1 MLRVQAG
8 KDVYVIRDD
17 KVDIFDYN
25 LKSIKELK
33 ISNVDFY
40 NDTAIDINKNVANI
54 YKHYETYHKIEL
66 VKPVEHFVINDYFI
80 FSAIEDNTLSITSLV
95 GNKIVFNTNVVKSKI
110 LKLKLLGDLLY
121 IHSEN
126 AILILNI
133 IQKKIIFNLDF
144 DSQLFD
150 TDGEHMVAYADSTIF
165 RIGRD
170 KKIQREKIDFEID
183 DLKVNEGVVLIKKEN
198 ELYVYQED
206 GSTVLVSDNCFAFD
220 KNGDFIFVLENDI
233 KKYNIKNII
242 EGPVKFLTVDDS
254 TTMRLIIKN
263 AILNNFKDVEVYE
276 AKDGQEALDVL
287 AQHPDI
293 NVVFM
298 DWNMPVMDGREA
310 TIKIRENPAYKH
322 VKVIMATTEGGKD
335 KVKEMIS
342 YGVKGYL
349 VKPLKPT
356 SVVPVV
362 QKMIDLVKQEREK
375 EKENV

>member
-1 MLRVQAG
+1 M
-8 KDVYVIRDD
+8 
-17 KVDIFDYN
+17 
-25 LKSIKELK
+25 
-33 ISNVDFY
+33 
-40 NDTAIDINKNVANI
+40 
-54 YKHYETYHKIEL
+54 
-66 VKPVEHFVINDYFI
+66 
-80 FSAIEDNTLSITSLV
+80 
-95 GNKIVFNTNVVKSKI
+95 
-110 LKLKLLGDLLY
+110 
-121 IHSEN
+121 
-126 AILILNI
+126 
-133 IQKKIIFNLDF
+133 
-144 DSQLFD
+144 
-150 TDGEHMVAYADSTIF
+150 
-165 RIGRD
+165 
-170 KKIQREKIDFEID
+170 
-183 DLKVNEGVVLIKKEN
+183 
-198 ELYVYQED
+198 
-206 GSTVLVSDNCFAFD
+206 
-220 KNGDFIFVLENDI
+220 
-233 KKYNIKNII
+233 
-242 EGPVKFLTVDDS
+242 KFLTVDDS